1 MDYFSFIKF
10 KSLDIYNIFLIQRG
24 VEILEIEQQLIKR
37 AIKFL
42 GLIFMMCGGI
52 IIIFNIIFLPGRT
65 ILLPD
70 FLPDFIFWILI
81 FSVGYALDMVS
92 RAL

>member
-1 MDYFSFIKF
+1 M
-10 KSLDIYNIFLIQRG
+10 
-24 VEILEIEQQLIKR
+24 EIDQQLIQS

-42 GLIFMMCGGI
+42 GLMFMMCGGI
-52 IIIFNIIFLPGRT
+52 IIIYDIIFLPARS
-65 ILLPD
+65 ILFID
-70 FLPDFIFWILI
+70 FLPGLIPWILI